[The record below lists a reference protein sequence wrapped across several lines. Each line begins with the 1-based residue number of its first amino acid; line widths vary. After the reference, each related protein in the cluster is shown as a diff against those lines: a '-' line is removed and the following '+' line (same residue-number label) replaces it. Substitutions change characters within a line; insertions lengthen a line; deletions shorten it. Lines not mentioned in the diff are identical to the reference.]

1 MSSSLRQAPLFQH
14 SLENARVT
22 VMGLGNFG
30 GGAGVTRWLCEQ
42 GATVLLT
49 DLSKPDTLTE
59 ALAPLQAL
67 INRKQ
72 VALRLG
78 EHNIADFTTC
88 DLLVANPAV
97 SKPWDNRFL
106 RAAAAANIP
115 VTTEIRLLIERLPNS
130 AFVIGITGSAGKST
144 TSAMIAHALSHI
156 LGASNVFF
164 GGNIG
169 GSLLP
174 SLPDMTSSSVIV
186 LELSSA
192 MLYWL
197 GQGIGSPQAS
207 GWSPTIGL
215 LTNLKDNHAD
225 WHGNFDHY
233 AASKL
238 NLFRYQVPGEQ
249 GYLAQ
254 PNEEIMTRLLTLA
267 DSSHPDSASSPPQPV
282 SLALENNPS
291 DQEAAILQRLRLPG
305 KHNRIN
311 ALSAAHIVR
320 NSLAHPANPHR
331 RSISFLDAL
340 EYTVTFPGLSHRLEF
355 VGEHHGVRY
364 YNDSKSTTPESCLL
378 ALSAFDDSPGRSRIH
393 LIAGGFDKGSDL
405 QPIGHLASSLA
416 GLYTIG
422 QTGPVIARASGGK
435 AIECG
440 DLSSAMNQIIARARP
455 GDVVLLSPACASWG
469 QFKNYEER
477 GNLFRKLISP
487 S

>member
-1 MSSSLRQAPLFQH
+1 MSSSLRIPTRPLFQR

-59 ALAPLQAL
+59 SLAPIQDL
-67 INRKQ
+67 ISRDQ

-88 DLLVANPAV
+88 DLLVVNPAV
-97 SKPWDNRFL
+97 PKPWDNRFL
-106 RAAAAANIP
+106 RAAAAANISI
-115 VTTEIRLLIERLPNS
+115 TTEIRLLIEQLP
-130 AFVIGITGSAGKST
+130 AFTIGITGSAGKST

-156 LGASNVFF
+156 VGPSKVHF

-174 SLPDMTSSSVIV
+174 SLKHMDASSVVV

-197 GQGIGSPQAS
+197 GHGIGSPQAH
-207 GWSPTIGL
+207 GWSPTLGL

-225 WHGNFDHY
+225 WHGSFDHY

-238 NLFRYQVPGEQ
+238 NLFKYQVSGDQ
-249 GYLAQ
+249 GFVAQ
-254 PNEEIMTRLLTLA
+254 PNEDIVSRLREL
-267 DSSHPDSASSPPQPV
+267 SSSSSATFPQPS
-282 SLALENNPS
+282 SLELETPPS
-291 DQEAAILQRLRLPG
+291 EHEAAILQRLRIPG
-305 KHNRIN
+305 KHNILN
-311 ALSAAHIVR
+311 ARAAAHIVR

-331 RSISFLDAL
+331 RTISLCDAL
-340 EYTVTFPGLSHRLEF
+340 EKIVTFPGLPHRLEF
-355 VGEHHGVRY
+355 VGEHAGVRY
-364 YNDSKSTTPESCLL
+364 FNDSKSTTPESCLL
-378 ALSAFDDSPGRSRIH
+378 ALSAFDESPGRSRLH
-393 LIAGGFDKGSDL
+393 LIAGGYDKGSDL
-405 QPIGHLASSLA
+405 SPIGHLASTLA

-422 QTGPVIARASGGK
+422 QTGPQIAIASEGQ
-435 AIECG
+435 AIQCG
-440 DLSSAMNQIIARARP
+440 DLTNAMNQIRACAKP

-477 GNLFRKLISP
+477 GTLFRSLIP
-487 S
+487 AT